1 MSSARRPA
9 VGFIFVTLV
18 LDILGIGLIIPILPK
33 LIEQLQGGNTAVAAH
48 TVALLSFLFAAM
60 QFVCAPILGCLSD
73 QFGRRPVILGSLF
86 GAGLDYLLLAWAPTV
101 PWFFVGRVVAGVSAS
116 NLTAASAYIAD
127 ISPPEKRAANFG
139 IIGAAFGVGF
149 VLGPVL
155 GGWLGEYSLRLPFL
169 VSAGL
174 VFANWLYGFF
184 VLPESLALENRGR
197 FSWVKAN
204 PVGSLAFLGR
214 HRLVLRLAL
223 ALFLVNMAQFI
234 LHNVWVLYTG
244 HRYAWTAKQVGLSL
258 ALVGVL
264 GGLVQAVLA
273 RRVVPLLGEGRALL
287 LGIALGVVSFI
298 GYGLAPTGLVVCFM
312 LVIGCLGGIGQP
324 ATQSLI
330 SGQVG
335 PDEQG
340 ALQGALMS
348 LTSVAQMIAPLLG
361 GWTLAWGIS
370 GRAPIQVSGIP
381 FFVGAALMV
390 VGGLL
395 AWAALK
401 RLPPKALGK
410 PLVVGVALT
419 SAH

>member
-1 MSSARRPA
+1 MLPPMSSARRPA
-9 VGFIFVTLV
+9 LGFIFVTLV

-33 LIEQLQGGNTAVAAH
+33 LIEQLQGGNTAVAAR

-60 QFVCAPILGCLSD
+60 QFVCSPVLGALSD

-101 PWFFVGRVVAGVSAS
+101 PWFFVGRVVAGVTAA

-139 IIGAAFGVGF
+139 IVGAAFGVGF

-155 GGWLGEYSLRLPFL
+155 GGWLGGYSLRLPFL

-174 VFANWLYGFF
+174 VFTNWLYGYF
-184 VLPESLALENRGR
+184 VLPESLVVEHRRR
-197 FSWVKAN
+197 FSWSHAN
-204 PVGSLAFLGR
+204 PIGSLAFLGR
-214 HRLVLRLAL
+214 YQLVQRLAL

-244 HRYAWTAKQVGLSL
+244 HRYGWTPTQVGLSL
-258 ALVGVL
+258 ALVGILAGV
-264 GGLVQAVLA
+264 VQGVLA
-273 RRVVPLLGEGRALL
+273 RHLVPLMGERRALL
-287 LGIALGVVSFI
+287 LGIALGIVSFI

-370 GRAPIQVSGIP
+370 SRLPIPLPGAP
-381 FFVGAALMV
+381 FFVGAALMA
-390 VGGLL
+390 VGGWL
-395 AWAALK
+395 ARAALK
-401 RLPPKALGK
+401 RVSLRGSGRRPGS
-410 PLVVGVALT
+410 LV
-419 SAH
+419 

>member
-1 MSSARRPA
+1 MLIVRRPA
-9 VGFIFVTLV
+9 LGFIFVTLV

-48 TVALLSFLFAAM
+48 TVGLLSFLFAAM
-60 QFVCAPILGCLSD
+60 QFVCSPILGCLSD

-86 GAGLDYLLLAWAPTV
+86 GAGLDYLLLAWAPTI
-101 PWFFVGRVVAGVSAS
+101 PWFFVGRVVAGVTAA

-127 ISPPEKRAANFG
+127 ISPPDKRAANFG

-155 GGWLGEYSLRLPFL
+155 GGWLGGYSLRLPFL

-184 VLPESLALENRGR
+184 VLPESLAPENRRR
-197 FSWVKAN
+197 FSWKRAN
-204 PVGSLAFLGR
+204 PIGSLAFLSR
-214 HRLVLRLAL
+214 YPLVLRLAM

-244 HRYAWTAKQVGLSL
+244 HRFAWTPTEVGLSL

-264 GGLVQAVLA
+264 AGLVQGVLA
-273 RRVVPLLGEGRALL
+273 RRAVPLFGEGRTLL
-287 LGIALGVVSFI
+287 IGIALGVVSFI
-298 GYGLAPTGLVVCFM
+298 GYGLAPSSLVLCFM

-324 ATQSLI
+324 ATQSLM

-370 GRAPIQVSGIP
+370 SRAGVQLPGIP
-381 FFVGAALMV
+381 FFLGAALMI
-390 VGGLL
+390 GGGFL

-401 RLPPKALGK
+401 RMAIQRLNAPKC
-410 PLVVGVALT
+410 VRT
-419 SAH
+419 N